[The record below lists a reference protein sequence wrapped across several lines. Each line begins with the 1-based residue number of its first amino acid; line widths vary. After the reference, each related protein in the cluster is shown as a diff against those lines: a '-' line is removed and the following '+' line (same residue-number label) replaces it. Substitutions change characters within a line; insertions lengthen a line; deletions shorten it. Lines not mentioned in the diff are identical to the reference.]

1 MLCKKPAWVRTLVSG
16 GALLLWAAVTRFTQ
30 VIVAVSVTSLRWAVR
45 VGYGWRGWG
54 WGCRGEGGGAKQDY
68 NTCRCCKRK
77 DLYGL

>member
-45 VGYGWRGWG
+45 VG
-54 WGCRGEGGGAKQDY
+54 
-68 NTCRCCKRK
+68 
-77 DLYGL
+77 